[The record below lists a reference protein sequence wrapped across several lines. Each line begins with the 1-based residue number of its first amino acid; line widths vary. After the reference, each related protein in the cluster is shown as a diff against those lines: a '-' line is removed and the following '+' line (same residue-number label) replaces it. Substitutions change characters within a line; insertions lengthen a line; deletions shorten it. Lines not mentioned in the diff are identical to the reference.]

1 MYVVNT
7 NRHLDRQVHGISG
20 LQAIQQQE
28 KDMLKILSTL
38 FGSSSKRQDDYRIW
52 AKTEYGKDWQFAYE
66 YLMVHDQAPILA
78 NLSAIRGAIK

>member
-1 MYVVNT
+1 
-7 NRHLDRQVHGISG
+7 
-20 LQAIQQQE
+20 
-28 KDMLKILSTL
+28 L